1 MLIFESTLVVLG
13 SLVLLV
19 GLYFAIRI
27 VGVLQKE
34 GRAQAWIVLTVII
47 ALFLLG
53 YVFIGLRFLGY
64 QLLTDISNEIV
75 VAWVFLAGAVF
86 VTTLTFLNSRLFSE
100 IFGEE
105 ISDVEAVQ
113 RFTNYFNLQDL
124 MLHRL
129 LRKHSFT
136 CEVCKRE
143 IEYSVADVV
152 RAHPQLDRGVVIEE
166 ALGRRAFTFYVRHR
180 CGRDYRETP
189 VQHDSDLEYRSQ
201 RPSRVV

>member
-113 RFTNYFNLQDL
+113 RLTNYFN
-124 MLHRL
+124 
-129 LRKHSFT
+129 
-136 CEVCKRE
+136 
-143 IEYSVADVV
+143 
-152 RAHPQLDRGVVIEE
+152 
-166 ALGRRAFTFYVRHR
+166 
-180 CGRDYRETP
+180 
-189 VQHDSDLEYRSQ
+189 
-201 RPSRVV
+201 